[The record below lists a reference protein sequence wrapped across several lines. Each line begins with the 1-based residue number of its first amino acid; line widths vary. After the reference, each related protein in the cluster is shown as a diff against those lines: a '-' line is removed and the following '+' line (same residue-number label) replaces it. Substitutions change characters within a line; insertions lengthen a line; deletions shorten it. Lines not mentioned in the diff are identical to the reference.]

1 MGTGQGIAVTLSQ
14 GDAEL
19 RRLFFEITLIT
30 SAIVAVTSAPQFA
43 RAQAPGRPDTP
54 ALDFHARTLGPNP
67 VTKTLADYR
76 GKVVLLTVWATW
88 CFNCPDELAS
98 LQRVY
103 AAYASQGLRI
113 AAVSIDRGAS
123 DEKIQEFTQKL
134 GVTFDVLRDENN
146 DVLNTYLLRGP
157 PAVIVID
164 RNGIIRRR
172 NIAAVDWDVDPR
184 LAQIKQLLAEPEPT
198 H

>member
-1 MGTGQGIAVTLSQ
+1 M
-14 GDAEL
+14 
-19 RRLFFEITLIT
+19 RRLFFR
-30 SAIVAVTSAPQFA
+30 VAVLSQAVVVAAVPCLA
-43 RAQAPGRPDTP
+43 RAQGPGRPDTP

-113 AAVSIDRGAS
+113 AAVSIDRAAS
-123 DEKIQEFTQKL
+123 DETIQRFTQKL
-134 GVTFDVLRDENN
+134 AVTFDVLRDENN

-164 RNGIIRRR
+164 RNGVIRRR

-184 LAQIKQLLAEPEPT
+184 LAQIKQLLAEPESPR
-198 H
+198 

>member
-1 MGTGQGIAVTLSQ
+1 M
-14 GDAEL
+14 
-19 RRLFFEITLIT
+19 
-30 SAIVAVTSAPQFA
+30 APRFA
-43 RAQAPGRPDTP
+43 RAQTAGRPDTP
-54 ALDFHARTLGPNP
+54 ALDFHARTLGPKP
-67 VTKTLADYR
+67 VTKSLADYR

-123 DEKIQEFTQKL
+123 DEKIQQFTRKL

-146 DVLNTYLLRGP
+146 DILNTYLLRGP
-157 PAVIVID
+157 PSVIVID
-164 RNGIIRRR
+164 RRGIIRRR

-184 LAQIKQLLAEPEPT
+184 LAQIKQLLAEPEPPR
-198 H
+198 